1 MLRTFFFLAAVGFL
15 FGSCSNEIDLVDT
28 KKEIPVVYGFL
39 SRQDTAHYI
48 RIERAFGDDKISP
61 ETLAKNID
69 SLYYR
74 DILVQLVRK
83 KDNSVYNLTRVDGNK
98 EGYKRNSGIF
108 LNDPNYLYKINANKI
123 ILAPNETY
131 TLLVKKS
138 DGSILTTA
146 ETVIVPDM
154 MLIDGRTLPGLPPRL
169 NVHAGIKIFWNTN
182 GRAREI
188 LNAKLYDVKMLI
200 EVIEKTGAEEKK
212 VNLVWNMA
220 NNYVPNPKSNQQ
232 IEPDN
237 NTIIYQEKDGQA
249 FYRFLAQNLDPNI
262 KPIRVMNS
270 IKFRIDA
277 GGQEIFNYVDIGNIN
292 LGITGT
298 EIQPVYTNIKN
309 GYGVFS
315 SRNYFVTN
323 KVILS
328 GNSLDSLKNGRFT
341 KNLGF
346 IN

>member
-1 MLRTFFFLAAVGFL
+1 MLRKIFFLAVMGCL
-15 FGSCSNEIDLVDT
+15 FAACSNEIDLVDT
-28 KKEIPVVYGFL
+28 KKEIPVIYGFL

-61 ETLAKNID
+61 EVLAKDVD
-69 SLYYR
+69 SLYYK
-74 DILVQLVRK
+74 DITVQLIRK
-83 KDNSVYNLTRVDGNK
+83 KDNTVYTLTRVDGNK

-108 LNDPNYLYKINANKI
+108 LDDPNYLYKIKANKV
-123 ILAPNETY
+123 ILAANETY
-131 TLLVKKS
+131 TLMVKKA

-154 MLIDGRTLPGLPPRL
+154 MLVEGRTLPGLPPRL
-169 NVHAGIKIFWNTN
+169 NVHAGIKIFWNTD

-188 LNAKLYDVKMLI
+188 LNAKMYDVKMLI
-200 EVIEKTGAEEKK
+200 EVIERTGTSDKK

-232 IEPDN
+232 IDADN

-249 FYRFLAQNLDPNI
+249 FYRFLSQNLDPNI
-262 KPIRVMNS
+262 KPIRIMNS
-270 IKFRIDA
+270 IKFRVDA

-298 EIQPVYTNIKN
+298 EIQPTYTNIKN

-315 SRNYFVTN
+315 SRNYFISN